1 MKAAVGVSFGICRLP
16 GRGAG
21 GNLRAMR
28 FAWWLGLLLVVAG
41 KLSAVHYD
49 QSRASVLQELGKPTS
64 SIMRSGREVML
75 YPNGVRI
82 EFEQGKVVF
91 LQGIE
96 PTEPTEPAAEEAPAV
111 EPAAVA
117 PKQAPA
123 AKEAEKESPKE
134 SPKSAA
140 ADDEMEDEE
149 EVKLTPEQAKAL
161 EEAEKEF
168 AAARA
173 KAQAELEKATEDLAK
188 IYDGP
193 AEKDEEEELKGPART
208 VAVIIGLLIQAA
220 VQWVLMVIAIKITK
234 YWAVDIEWPG
244 ILIAASVDTAVKVV
258 VRIIGIVLMDLPM
271 LFYADEALGAL
282 AMVFVLRKVSTNQRL
297 EQAVTVTF
305 TSKIFAVVCGYF
317 LGMMIL
323 SAIF

>member
-1 MKAAVGVSFGICRLP
+1 
-16 GRGAG
+16 
-21 GNLRAMR
+21 MR

-49 QSRASVLQELGKPTS
+49 QARTSVLQELGKPTS
-64 SIMRSGREVML
+64 SIMRGGREVML

-82 EFEQGKVVF
+82 EFEKGKVVF

-96 PTEPTEPAAEEAPAV
+96 PTEPTEATAEEAPAA
-111 EPAAVA
+111 EPVAAA
-117 PKQAPA
+117 PKEVPPA
-123 AKEAEKESPKE
+123 AKAPAKEAAKDAPKAE
-134 SPKSAA
+134 
-140 ADDEMEDEE
+140 DEEMEDEE

-193 AEKDEEEELKGPART
+193 AEKEEEELKGPART

-220 VQWVLMVIAIKITK
+220 VQWVLMVIAIKITTK

-258 VRIIGIVLMDLPM
+258 VRVIGILLLDMPM

-282 AMVFVLRKVSTNQRL
+282 AMIFVLRKVSTNQRL